1 MRADTVLSI
10 PVFGIKLPLKFFLE
24 WYSCNERNP
33 NESIQKGNAHAFLLG
48 ES

>member
-10 PVFGIKLPLKFFLE
+10 PVFGFKLPLTFFLE